1 MFGRLKSLGAGLA
14 PRIQAWTSDR
24 AADQNEG
31 ERLLDEGSYA
41 QAELLLARAVFDSE
55 KKRLAPRSRIQLRLQ
70 LAEAQRRQ
78 FNAEQGAGNRAKL
91 DAAAESARSALDLAS
106 RAADKELHMD
116 CLDMLVAILAER
128 GECAEAERF
137 AGEAALLE
145 AASAKPDAKRKTTRL
160 THLGAVRRRVGRV
173 SGAVDA
179 YTEALTLAQEL
190 YGPRHPET
198 ANILAELGDAHR
210 FLGAYHKA
218 EDCLNRALRIHEEQ
232 LGLDAPETLHDM
244 HLYTAACEA
253 SGNIEAAATQH
264 ERHLGMKLRVVGA
277 DLMEIAR
284 AQMTLSE
291 HYLRW
296 GNTSRARELVM
307 EAIGT
312 FRRERGPALAH
323 AYEALAAIE
332 ESRGHHPDA
341 VHELEQAARIWE
353 SMPSQD
359 HTHIA
364 RNLQCRIQLLE
375 RMRLPRDAA
384 YLREKLDALALSGRL
399 AAAS

>member
-1 MFGRLKSLGAGLA
+1 MFGRLKSLGAELA

-41 QAELLLARAVFDSE
+41 DAELLLARAVFDSE
-55 KKRLAPRSRIQLRLQ
+55 KKRQMPRNRIQLRLQ

-78 FNAEQGAGNRAKL
+78 FNPEQSAGTRAKL
-91 DAAAESARSALDLAS
+91 DAAAESARAALELAARASDKDL
-106 RAADKELHMD
+106 LMD
-116 CLDMLVAILAER
+116 CLDMLVAVSAAR
-128 GECAEAERF
+128 GDCSEAERY
-137 AGEAALLE
+137 AGEAARVETAL
-145 AASAKPDAKRKTTRL
+145 SAPDIKRRTIRL

-179 YTEALTLAQEL
+179 YTEALTLGRDA
-190 YGPRHPET
+190 YGPRHAQT

-210 FLGAYHKA
+210 FLGVYHKA
-218 EDCLNRALRIHEEQ
+218 EECLCSALRIHEEQ
-232 LGLDAPETLHDM
+232 LGLDAPETLHDLN
-244 HLYTAACEA
+244 LYTAACEA
-253 SGNIEAAATQH
+253 SGNIEGAATQH
-264 ERHLGMKLRVVGA
+264 ERRLGLKLRVVGA
-277 DLMEIAR
+277 DLTQIAR
-284 AQMTLSE
+284 EQMTLSE
-291 HYLRW
+291 NYSRW

-312 FRRERGPALAH
+312 FRRERGPALAA

-332 ESRGHHPDA
+332 ESRGHYSDA
-341 VHELEQAARIWE
+341 VHEFEHAAKIWE
-353 SMPSQD
+353 MLPAKD
-359 HTHIA
+359 HTNLA
-364 RNLQCRIQLLE
+364 RNLQCRAQLLD

-384 YLREKLDALALSGRL
+384 YLREKIAALSMSGRL